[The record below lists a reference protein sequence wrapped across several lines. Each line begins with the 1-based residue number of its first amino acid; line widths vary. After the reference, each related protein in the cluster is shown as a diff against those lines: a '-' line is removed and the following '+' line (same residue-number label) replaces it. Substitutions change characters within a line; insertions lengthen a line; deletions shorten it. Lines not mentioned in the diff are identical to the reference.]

1 MPTYTSVNEGDQLP
15 ELVKAPDLQQL
26 VTYCAGSGDFNPL
39 HWNSQYPQAKAI
51 GDNIVHGRMKYAALG
66 ELVSNWLAHTGR
78 IRTISCQYRGM
89 DMQGTQFTCKGV
101 VKSKREENGKKI
113 VEIEVW
119 TENAAGQKTTPGS
132 AVVELAA

>member
-1 MPTYTSVNEGDQLP
+1 MPTYASVNEGDLLV
-15 ELVKAPDLQQL
+15 ELGKAPDLQQL

-89 DMQGTQFTCKGV
+89 DMQGTPFT
-101 VKSKREENGKKI
+101 
-113 VEIEVW
+113 
-119 TENAAGQKTTPGS
+119 
-132 AVVELAA
+132 